1 MRELPQVLN
10 VNIDLEVEYAD
21 STNQIVFTLRA
32 VQKPMTIPLSLAS
45 LTLINQTSNSFSA
58 TLFSLFGESFS
69 LAEQFSNVRK
79 LYEIENVQNKVVDGA
94 ESFPENQQALKSGIS
109 VEFRLI
115 DIPCVLQPFLIHVC
129 QECFVPIPWCRE
141 VCSPE
146 CFVHNRSWSTLRKYH
161 IFCDTLLHHAF
172 RSLSG

>member
-1 MRELPQVLN
+1 
-10 VNIDLEVEYAD
+10 
-21 STNQIVFTLRA
+21 
-32 VQKPMTIPLSLAS
+32 MTIPLSLAS
-45 LTLINQTSNSFSA
+45 LTLINQTSNSFST

-69 LAEQFSNVRK
+69 LGEQFANVRK

-109 VEFRLI
+109 VEFRLVT
-115 DIPCVLQPFLIHVC
+115 IPHVLQSFLMHVC

-146 CFVHNRSWSTLRKYH
+146 CFVYNWSWSALRKYRT
-161 IFCDTLLHHAF
+161 FCDALPHRAC
-172 RSLSG
+172 RSLSE